1 VVKPSKR
8 QFITSWIRKAV
19 VMLDINVASIKT
31 TVSFVVDKQS
41 LAEARKAGDDLKK
54 YFEKIA
60 DPKIRFQAQKQRRQK
75 ARQQADD
82 ARFNDKPRDTKEMK
96 AQRAAEKQKVRDEKA
111 NLKAKQQLQKR
122 QEVAELR
129 LRHAGLQISGIKGK
143 YELDPK
149 SQYEAL
155 RIIRQQTEEFA
166 KGNLTSAR
174 MNASIRERVTLL
186 RREAAQQA
194 KVTQAQRTQY
204 AAAATKL
211 KAQKGGNAP
220 IVGGGVLGSLALTA
234 GSLGV
239 GQRIVDKGND
249 NLELVRMSERVKTN
263 PNAIKTMVAWGQ
275 QHGVDSANTSKAVDN
290 MKDVRERLA
299 MTVNDA
305 QMKNGEWK
313 GGDGG
318 ITSIMNKFGWS
329 KDQISKFQDSPLDFV
344 QATVNEGQ
352 RRGMSQAQIGT
363 LIESLGDDL
372 MHYTDMFMNNGAEYN
387 KTLKTLVESGQTLN
401 DEQIRQVSAYGDLSV
416 AMGNL
421 MNGVDNQLFTGWMKG
436 FADGGDDLVRNTKV
450 ITESAGL
457 LGEGLGDLAKQV
469 TGFVG
474 EISSVVS
481 DLNAGIREKSPDWFS
496 EANKPAAQ
504 AVIDGVTGSADSAA
518 SWVQDKTG
526 FNTRSVGHAV
536 KDWLGIDDQPTGTAV
551 EQYSLNG
558 DSLPGGSLRD
568 SAISSLTSTN
578 SAPSYNLAP
587 VFNLNLEASV
597 PLTIA
602 SDSSRLADYVDFTAK
617 ASQAAFTQ
625 SLTLSAL
632 SGQSSTG
639 G

>member
-1 VVKPSKR
+1 
-8 QFITSWIRKAV
+8 
-19 VMLDINVASIKT
+19 MLDISVSQIRN
-31 TVSFVVDKQS
+31 TVTFVVDKQS
-41 LAEARKAGDDLKK
+41 IALAKAAADNLQKH
-54 YFEKIA
+54 FQKIA

-96 AQRAAEKQKVRDEKA
+96 AQRAAQKQKARDEKA

-122 QEVAELR
+122 QETAELK
-129 LRHAGLQISGIKGK
+129 LHHAGLQVSGIKGK
-143 YELDPK
+143 YGLDPK

-155 RIIRQQTEEFA
+155 RFIRQQTEEFA
-166 KGNLTSAR
+166 KGNLTSDR

-239 GQRIVDKGND
+239 GQRIVDKGNE
-249 NLELVRMSERVKTN
+249 NLDLVRQSALVKTN

-387 KTLKTLVESGQTLN
+387 KTLKQLVESGHTLN
-401 DEQIRQVSAYGDLSV
+401 DEQIKQTYAYGDLSV

-421 MNGVDNQLFTGWMKG
+421 MNGVDNSLFTGFMKG
-436 FADGGDDLVRNTKV
+436 FADGGDDLVKNTKV
-450 ITESAGL
+450 ITESAGM
-457 LGEGLGDLAKQV
+457 LGEGLGNLSKEI

-481 DLNAGIREKSPDWFS
+481 DINAGLRSRFPEWFS
-496 EANKPAAQ
+496 NANKPAAQ
-504 AVIDGVTGSADSAA
+504 SLYDGAVTGSANSAA
-518 SWVQDKTG
+518 DWVQDKTG

-536 KDWLGIDDQPTGTAV
+536 KGWLGIDDKPTGTAV
-551 EQYSLNG
+551 EQYGLNG
-558 DSLPGGSLRD
+558 DSLRGGALRD

-602 SDSSRLADYVDFTAK
+602 SDSSRLSDYIDFQAR
-617 ASQAAFTQ
+617 ASQASFAQ

>member
-1 VVKPSKR
+1 
-8 QFITSWIRKAV
+8 
-19 VMLDINVASIKT
+19 MLDISVSQIRN
-31 TVSFVVDKQS
+31 TVTFVVDKQS
-41 LAEARKAGDDLKK
+41 IALAKAAADNLQKH
-54 YFEKIA
+54 FQKIA

-96 AQRAAEKQKVRDEKA
+96 AQRAAQKQKARDEKA

-122 QEVAELR
+122 QETAELK
-129 LRHAGLQISGIKGK
+129 LHHAGLQVSGIKGK
-143 YELDPK
+143 YGLDPK

-155 RIIRQQTEEFA
+155 RFIRQQTEEFA
-166 KGNLTSAR
+166 KGNLTSDR

-239 GQRIVDKGND
+239 GQRIVDKGNE
-249 NLELVRMSERVKTN
+249 NLDLVRQSALVKTN

-387 KTLKTLVESGQTLN
+387 KTLKQLVESGQTLN
-401 DEQIRQVSAYGDLSV
+401 DEQIKQTYAYGDLSV

-421 MNGVDNQLFTGWMKG
+421 MNGVDNSLFTGFMKG
-436 FADGGDDLVRNTKV
+436 FADGGDDLVKNTKV
-450 ITESAGL
+450 ITESAGM
-457 LGEGLGDLAKQV
+457 LGEGLGNLSKEI

-481 DLNAGIREKSPDWFS
+481 DINAGLRSRFPEWFS
-496 EANKPAAQ
+496 NANKPAAQ
-504 AVIDGVTGSADSAA
+504 SLYDGAVTGSANSAA
-518 SWVQDKTG
+518 DWVQDKTG

-536 KDWLGIDDQPTGTAV
+536 KGWLGIDDKPTGTAV
-551 EQYSLNG
+551 EQYGLNG
-558 DSLPGGSLRD
+558 DSLRGGALRD

-602 SDSSRLADYVDFTAK
+602 SDSSRLSDYIDFQAR
-617 ASQAAFTQ
+617 ASQASFA
-625 SLTLSAL
+625 
-632 SGQSSTG
+632 
-639 G
+639 